1 MATLILGAVGTF
13 IGGPIGGLI
22 GSAIGQSIDG
32 AIFGGG
38 QKTEG
43 PRLKELDLQTSDYGH
58 NIPAIFGAVR
68 VAGSVIWAT
77 DLAEQKTTHSNGKGK
92 PKTVEYSYSVNMAV
106 ALSCRPIGRVGRI
119 WAEGNLLR
127 GAEGDFKSNT
137 GFRFYNGHDD
147 QPLDP
152 LMASAETIGKCPAFR
167 GLSYVVFE
175 DFQLADYGN
184 RIPSLTFELFE
195 REGDVPLLDIASYAS
210 QGNIIGASGETVSGY
225 ALEGTD
231 GRAALAPLLNN
242 MPVLLRPDSTSLNL
256 HDWWSDALV
265 SSSATI
271 ADQSD
276 NTRLERPQ
284 RRRDPSGKLAQ
295 ALALRHYDPA
305 RDYQT
310 GVQRSQFSDTGRVAS
325 QIDLPVTMRSDAA
338 RRLADLQ
345 LLQAHCTREQWT
357 GHAVIDEN
365 RLIAGDWLQ
374 DPHGDG
380 YWQIVEIEH
389 LLGALKISTR
399 RSVLADPDKSYVTDA
414 GRNLAAPDTQAG
426 HTVLALVDLPALNA
440 TDSGQPLLAIAAA
453 GDTVFWRSAALAL
466 QSSTGL
472 IEQGITAAPATMGHV
487 IGVLP
492 PHSPY
497 LVDEQH
503 QLLIELLNGAMEIP
517 AASDN
522 PLYFNASSFWVGGE
536 IIQAGQVQYV
546 GDNRYLLSRI
556 IRGCFGTEH
565 RIAWHQ
571 TSEQIILLEN
581 ETLRFLDS
589 SLAMVGTTI
598 TLEASG
604 IGDITPAT
612 AAMLVTGNAVRPRS
626 PIHGF
631 ARLSGSQDIVVG
643 WTRRTRIDPGWNDGV
658 DVPLAEDNEQYSV
671 TISCAETQLLSETV
685 LTNQFML
692 SPAMLQNW
700 NLPPAST
707 LIFEVRQI
715 GRYAVSIALS
725 IHLILP

>member
-1 MATLILGAVGTF
+1 MLF
-13 IGGPIGGLI
+13 
-22 GSAIGQSIDG
+22 
-32 AIFGGG
+32 
-38 QKTEG
+38 
-43 PRLKELDLQTSDYGH
+43 
-58 NIPAIFGAVR
+58 
-68 VAGSVIWAT
+68 
-77 DLAEQKTTHSNGKGK
+77 K
-92 PKTVEYSYSVNMAV
+92 P
-106 ALSCRPIGRVGRI
+106 
-119 WAEGNLLR
+119 
-127 GAEGDFKSNT
+127 FKS
-137 GFRFYNGHDD
+137 
-147 QPLDP
+147 
-152 LMASAETIGKCPAFR
+152 
-167 GLSYVVFE
+167 
-175 DFQLADYGN
+175 
-184 RIPSLTFELFE
+184 
-195 REGDVPLLDIASYAS
+195 
-210 QGNIIGASGETVSGY
+210 
-225 ALEGTD
+225 
-231 GRAALAPLLNN
+231 
-242 MPVLLRPDSTSLNL
+242 
-256 HDWWSDALV
+256 
-265 SSSATI
+265 
-271 ADQSD
+271 
-276 NTRLERPQ
+276 
-284 RRRDPSGKLAQ
+284 
-295 ALALRHYDPA
+295 
-305 RDYQT
+305 
-310 GVQRSQFSDTGRVAS
+310 
-325 QIDLPVTMRSDAA
+325 
-338 RRLADLQ
+338 
-345 LLQAHCTREQWT
+345 
-357 GHAVIDEN
+357 
-365 RLIAGDWLQ
+365 
-374 DPHGDG
+374 
-380 YWQIVEIEH
+380 
-389 LLGALKISTR
+389 
-399 RSVLADPDKSYVTDA
+399 
-414 GRNLAAPDTQAG
+414 
-426 HTVLALVDLPALNA
+426 
-440 TDSGQPLLAIAAA
+440 PLLAIAAA

-472 IEQGITAAPATMGHV
+472 IEQGITAAPATMGYV

-565 RIAWHQ
+565 RIALHQ

-598 TLEASG
+598 TLKASG

-671 TISCAETQLLSETV
+671 TISCAGTQLLSETV

-692 SPAMLQNW
+692 SPEMLQNW